1 MEFDDVKEALG
12 WYVVRSDENYS
23 DLKALRIGLDCGIS
37 ISPNKDVFD
46 DIDTLHDIEN
56 IIKKSLSKFEIDII
70 LRHIKYGKDDLV
82 INGEIIKGGFSS
94 FKRKIENK
102 KNRTVYT
109 SVYYN
114 FIRAIFNQVE
124 RSLKKSG
131 YIK

>member
-1 MEFDDVKEALG
+1 MH
-12 WYVVRSDENYS
+12 
-23 DLKALRIGLDCGIS
+23 IGLDCGIS

-56 IIKKSLSKFEIDII
+56 IIKKSLSKFEIDTI